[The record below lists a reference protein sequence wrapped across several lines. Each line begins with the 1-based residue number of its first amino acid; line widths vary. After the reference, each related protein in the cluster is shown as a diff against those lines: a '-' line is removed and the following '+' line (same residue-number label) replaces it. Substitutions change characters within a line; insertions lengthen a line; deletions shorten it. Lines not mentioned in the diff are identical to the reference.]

1 MIKHLTSLALAMTLV
16 AAAGCG
22 GSQKSGGGGAT
33 SKQSCATAAANA
45 GAQLRAVAAGS
56 PDPGD
61 AAELEPNAVLLE
73 RVMAERCAADA
84 WSAAAIDCLATATAE
99 AMATCE
105 QSLTQ
110 DQRDAVGQQM
120 EREMGGGGGESE
132 SAPPPPPDDPCGGG
146 E

>member
-1 MIKHLTSLALAMTLV
+1 MIKHLASLALAMAVV

-22 GSQKSGGGGAT
+22 GSQKSGGGGAA

-45 GAQLRAVAAGS
+45 AAQARSIAAGS

-61 AAELEPNAVLLE
+61 AAKMEGAATTLE

-84 WSAAAIDCLATATAE
+84 WSAAAIDCIATATAQT
-99 AMATCE
+99 MDQCE
-105 QSLTQ
+105 QSLTAA
-110 DQRDAVGQQM
+110 QRDAVGEQM
-120 EREMGGGGGESE
+120 NREMGGGEAE
-132 SAPPPPPDDPCGGG
+132 EAPPPPPDDPCGGG

>member
-22 GSQKSGGGGAT
+22 GSQKSGGGGPAP
-33 SKQSCATAAANA
+33 SKHSFPTAAANPRV
-45 GAQLRAVAAGS
+45 QVRAIAAGS

-61 AAELEPNAVLLE
+61 AAKMEGAAATLE

-84 WSAAAIDCLATATAE
+84 WSAAAIDCIATATAQTME
-99 AMATCE
+99 TCD

-110 DQRDAVGQQM
+110 EQRDAVGQQM
-120 EREMGGGGGESE
+120 EREMGGGDSGADDAG
-132 SAPPPPPDDPCGGG
+132 ATGDPCGGG

>member
-1 MIKHLTSLALAMTLV
+1 MIKHVASLALALAVV

-22 GSQKSGGGGAT
+22 GSQKSGGGSS

-45 GAQLRAVAAGS
+45 GAQVRAIAAGS

-61 AAELEPNAVLLE
+61 AAKLEPNAVIME
-73 RVMAERCAADA
+73 RVMAERCEADA
-84 WSAAAIDCLATATAE
+84 WSAAAIDCIATATAE
-99 AMATCE
+99 TMQSCE

-110 DQRDAVGQQM
+110 EQRDAVGQQM
-120 EREMGGGGGESE
+120 EREIGGGGETE